1 MKLIE
6 LQVNSHVDV
15 FAKKR
20 QEGCV
25 GARTS
30 SRTGIV
36 VLLTLCMCVCTYI
49 HVYIYI
55 YTLAFHT
62 HTPITKDPMVS
73 VRML

>member
-36 VLLTLCMCVCTYI
+36 VLLTLCVCVYI
-49 HVYIYI
+49 HTCIYI
-55 YTLAFHT
+55 YTHLLFTHT
-62 HTPITKDPMVS
+62 HTNY
-73 VRML
+73 

>member
-36 VLLTLCMCVCTYI
+36 VLLTLCVCTYI

-55 YTLAFHT
+55 HTYFSHT